1 MKVTK
6 ETQYDHNAFLWH
18 VLLGVACTFLA
29 FLLRLG
35 LDEELLGRRPYIT
48 FYLSVVVAARFGGAW
63 SGMIATIFGG
73 LIGLHFFSGGP
84 DALSDPLAKFDYGV
98 YVLISLTITL
108 AYETL
113 RREKASVRTTAD
125 ELKQSQSR
133 LQTLLDN
140 SPAGIYLK
148 DADGRYLLLNKEY
161 GRMLGMTPEKAIGK
175 TDADLLPANLAER
188 LRRSDL
194 AVLMTGAP
202 INIEKVMVVNGE
214 DRSFISTKFPLLDS
228 NGWPTA
234 VGSMS
239 IDISDRKRL
248 EEQLLHSQK
257 MDSIGR
263 LAGGIAHDFN
273 NLLTAIIGYAEL
285 GEMRIDPD
293 HPVASDLKQIRA
305 AGDRAATLT
314 AQLLAFARKHVQ
326 EVQEVDL
333 NKLTEIMR
341 QLLVRIVGENVRI
354 DTDFEDDLWHVKGD
368 PNQLEQVLVNLVVN
382 ARDAIADQGVITITT
397 RNFVVERPF
406 EAVDG
411 DVERGEYA
419 LLSVSD
425 NGSGIPKEIIENI
438 FEPFYTTKDKG
449 KGTGLGLA
457 TVYGV
462 VRQHKGQLVVDST
475 LGEGSTFNIYL
486 PRSSAS
492 NND

>member
-1 MKVTK
+1 MTN
-6 ETQYDHNAFLWH
+6 EPPSRSDQNAFLWH

-29 FLLRLG
+29 FLLRLA

-73 LIGLHFFSGGP
+73 LIGLHFFSGGAG
-84 DALSDPLAKFDYGV
+84 ALSDPLAKFDYGV
-98 YVLISLTITL
+98 YVLISLIITL

-113 RREKASVRTTAD
+113 RREKASARRTA
-125 ELKQSQSR
+125 EALEQSQSR

-148 DADGRYLLLNKEY
+148 DSEGKYLLLNREY
-161 GRMLGMTPEKAIGK
+161 GRILGISPEKAVGK
-175 TDADLLPANLAER
+175 TDSELLSADVAEK
-188 LRRSDL
+188 LRRNDL

-202 INIEKVMVVNGE
+202 INIEKTMIVNGE
-214 DRSFISTKFPLLDS
+214 PRNFISTKFPLLDS
-228 NGWPTA
+228 KGWPIA

-239 IDISDRKRL
+239 IDITDRKRL

-285 GEMRIDPD
+285 GEIRLGPD
-293 HPVASDLKQIRA
+293 HQVAGDLKQIRA
-305 AGDRAATLT
+305 AGERAATLT

-326 EVQEVDL
+326 EVQNINLNDL
-333 NKLTEIMR
+333 ATQIR
-341 QLLVRIVGENVRI
+341 QLLERIVGEQI
-354 DTDFEDDLWHVKGD
+354 QIKTELDPDLHLIKGD
-368 PNQLEQVLVNLVVN
+368 TNQLEQVVMNLVVN
-382 ARDAIADQGVITITT
+382 ARDAISGHGNIVIKTQNVT
-397 RNFVVERPF
+397 VERPF
-406 EAVDG
+406 KAVDG

-419 LLSVSD
+419 RLSVID
-425 NGSGIPKEIIENI
+425 DGAGIPADKLDNI
-438 FEPFYTTKDKG
+438 FEPFFTTKEKG

-457 TVYGV
+457 TVYGI
-462 VRQHKGQLVVDST
+462 VRQHNGQLVVESEVGKGT
-475 LGEGSTFNIYL
+475 GFHIYL
-486 PRSSAS
+486 PRTEA
-492 NND
+492 N

>member
-1 MKVTK
+1 MIRAPKI
-6 ETQYDHNAFLWH
+6 QDQNAFLWH

-29 FLLRLG
+29 FLLRLA

-63 SGMIATIFGG
+63 SGMIATILGG
-73 LIGLHFFSGGP
+73 MIGLHFFSGAGG
-84 DALSDPLAKFDYGV
+84 LTDPLAKFDYGV
-98 YVLISLTITL
+98 YVLISLIITL

-113 RREKASVRTTAD
+113 RREKASARHTAE
-125 ELKQSQSR
+125 ELELSQSR

-148 DADGRYLLLNKEY
+148 DADGKYLLLNREY
-161 GRMLGMTPEKAIGK
+161 GRILGQTPDRVVGK
-175 TDADLLPANLAER
+175 TDAELLPPDLAER
-188 LRRSDL
+188 LRRNDL

-202 INIEKVMVVNGE
+202 INIEKTMVVNGE
-214 DRSFISTKFPLLDS
+214 NRNFISTKFPLLDS
-228 NGWPTA
+228 KGWPVA

-239 IDISDRKRL
+239 IDITDRKRL

-257 MDSIGR
+257 MESIGR

-285 GEMRIDPD
+285 GEMRVGDE
-293 HPVASDLKQIRA
+293 HPVSGDLRQIRS
-305 AGDRAATLT
+305 AGERAAILT

-333 NKLTEIMR
+333 NTLANHMQTMLKPL
-341 QLLVRIVGENVRI
+341 VGELITI
-354 DTDFEDDLWHVKGD
+354 DTQLAPDLWTVKGD
-368 PNQLEQVLVNLVVN
+368 PNQLEQVLMNLMVN
-382 ARDAIADQGVITITT
+382 ARDAIHGNGNVKITT
-397 RNFVVERPF
+397 QNVVVERPF
-406 EAVDG
+406 KAVDG

-425 NGSGIPKEIIENI
+425 DGEGIPANRLDNI
-438 FEPFYTTKDKG
+438 FEPFYTTKAEG

-457 TVYGV
+457 TVYGIV
-462 VRQHKGQLVVDST
+462 LQHNGQLVVES
-475 LGEGSTFNIYL
+475 EVGSGTTFKIYL
-486 PRSSAS
+486 PRSAEKS
-492 NND
+492 